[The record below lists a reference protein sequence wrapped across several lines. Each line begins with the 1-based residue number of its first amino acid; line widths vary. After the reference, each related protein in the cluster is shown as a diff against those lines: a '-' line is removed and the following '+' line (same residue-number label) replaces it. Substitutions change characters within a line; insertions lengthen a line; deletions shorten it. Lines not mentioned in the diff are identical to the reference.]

1 MMMQLKIAP
10 VLISILIFNTAILP
24 NLYTQNSNSVFH
36 EEDLT
41 IRHNSNQ
48 ELGLSNLKSTGLFI
62 NVDNLTKNKKSMWS
76 NATIEKRN
84 NEFHNKTS
92 KIINSQSLILEISH
106 ENKVLSLEIKDDTY
120 SLVYQDLEF
129 KVECSF
135 SELIKKLND
144 KNIFYRESKRYD
156 SIEIPFMYENMVN
169 GKTRIVAS
177 SRSILIY
184 YERIQNCIESI
195 RIVEWD

>member
-62 NVDNLTKNKKSMWS
+62 NVDNLTKNRKSMWS